1 MAFVSNMINY
11 LQCIINSYNAYIKY
25 IKKIENI
32 KFCKYKFMGCNPV
45 ILRNFKSGFENF

>member
-1 MAFVSNMINY
+1 MI
-11 LQCIINSYNAYIKY
+11 
-25 IKKIENI
+25 NI